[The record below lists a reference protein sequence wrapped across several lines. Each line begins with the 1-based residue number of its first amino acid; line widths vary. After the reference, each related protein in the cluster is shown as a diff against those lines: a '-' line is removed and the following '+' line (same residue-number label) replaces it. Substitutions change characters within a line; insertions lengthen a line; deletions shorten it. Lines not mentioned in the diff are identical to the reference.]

1 MSIHY
6 TMTGE
11 RYETDR
17 DGTVY
22 HPSDDRGICDGCGDD
37 IDFGEFFAEL
47 RLAPAPRASRKLD
60 PEEEDD
66 DESL

>member
-17 DGTVY
+17 DGTVF

-37 IDFGEFFAEL
+37 LDDGSKWFSMEGWLCAACIDEL
-47 RLAPAPRASRKLD
+47 EGD
-60 PEEEDD
+60 DD

>member
-6 TMTGE
+6 NMTGE

-37 IDFGEFFAEL
+37 L
-47 RLAPAPRASRKLD
+47 
-60 PEEEDD
+60 EDD
-66 DESL
+66 SEWFSMEGWLCPACINELEGDGDESL

>member
-1 MSIHY
+1 MPIHY

-17 DGTVY
+17 DGTVFR
-22 HPSDDRGICDGCGDD
+22 PSDDRGICDGCGDD
-37 IDFGEFFAEL
+37 LDDDSKWFSDCGWLCSCCIEEVDAE
-47 RLAPAPRASRKLD
+47 
-60 PEEEDD
+60 EGDD